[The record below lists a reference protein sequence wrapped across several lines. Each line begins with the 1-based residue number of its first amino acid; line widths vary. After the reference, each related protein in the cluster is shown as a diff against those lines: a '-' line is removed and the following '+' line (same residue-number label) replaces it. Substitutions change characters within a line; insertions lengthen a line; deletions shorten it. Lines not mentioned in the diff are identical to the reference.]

1 MKYQHQIAIFLGCA
15 FFSVA
20 IAASPIA
27 VVNGK
32 PIDQKKADEFVSTVV
47 KNGEKDTPELRQK
60 IKEVLID
67 EALISQE
74 IVRLKIDQQK
84 NVKDQIE
91 AAKNNVLYSAFL
103 KHILDKNPI
112 EESDILAGYN
122 DLKKQMKGNK
132 KYYLRQIV
140 VKTEQEA
147 NRIIQLLKKQHNA
160 GFEKLAVANSIDSTT
175 AKKGGDMGFLYSK
188 TLETWP
194 RLWAVLSLLKKG
206 QINEKAIEFSLGWSI
221 FKVDNITEE
230 TLPSYEE
237 SKQKI
242 LQKLQISAF
251 TKAIEALRQ
260 KAIIK

>member
-32 PIDQKKADEFVSTVV
+32 PIDQKKVDEFVSTFV

-60 IKEVLID
+60 IKDVLID

-74 IVRLKIDQQK
+74 IMRLKIDQQK

-188 TLETWP
+188 TLETLP
-194 RLWAVLSLLKKG
+194 HLWAVLSLLKKG
-206 QINEKAIEFSLGWSI
+206 QINEKAIESNLGWSI
-221 FKVDNITEE
+221 FKVDNITED

-260 KAIIK
+260 KATIK